1 MTKTRETIFIIAFT
15 FAAFVLGTT
24 EYVIVGL
31 LKDISVSLSISLA
44 AAGVLV
50 SSFAIAY
57 ALGTPFAVTLL
68 GRIPRHVTILTAYIA
83 VLVFNYLT
91 IFATTYPVM
100 LFIRVMTAILC
111 GLTLSLAIA
120 ATSEHMSASRRA
132 GAVAWIIGG
141 FSIANVLGVP
151 VGTQIGQMAG
161 WQTAF
166 IVTSLVGIIPLVLM
180 MAVMPKSNTI
190 SVSSMKQQFALF
202 KNKRIR
208 LAFFIPVLGVG
219 SVFIVYTYITPLL
232 ENVMGI
238 PQKWIS
244 TVLLAYGA
252 FTILSNWLGAKVAQ
266 GNSRVK
272 LKVIFTIQAMIMM
285 SLALT
290 LSLPWMAV
298 VSLMLV
304 ACFSF
309 ALSTAVQL
317 YLIDLSD
324 ETSPGSKDFAST
336 LMPVASNLGIAIGSL
351 LGSLVVDNVGLEY
364 LPWAAVVFAIG
375 AFAVTSR
382 CHQLDQEHLD
392 ITLLTSAKAS

>member
-1 MTKTRETIFIIAFT
+1 MTRLRESIFIIAFT

-31 LKDISVSLSISLA
+31 LKDISATLSISLA

-50 SSFAIAY
+50 SCFAIAY

-68 GRIPRHVTILTAYIA
+68 GRIPRHVTILSAYIA

-100 LFIRVMTAILC
+100 LFIRIITAILC

-166 IVTSLVGIIPLVLM
+166 IVTSLVGIIPLAFML
-180 MAVMPKSNTI
+180 AVMPKSNTI

-202 KNKRIR
+202 KNQRIR
-208 LAFFIPVLGVG
+208 LAFFIPVFGVG

-232 ENVMGI
+232 ENVLGI
-238 PQKWIS
+238 PQQWIS

-266 GNSRVK
+266 CNSRVK
-272 LKVIFTIQAMIMM
+272 LKVIFTIQAMIMTA
-285 SLALT
+285 LALT
-290 LSLPWMAV
+290 LSLPWMALA
-298 VSLMLV
+298 SLMLV

-317 YLIDLSD
+317 YLIDLAD
-324 ETSPGSKDFAST
+324 ESSPGSKDFAST
-336 LMPVASNLGIAIGSL
+336 LMPVASNMGIALGSL
-351 LGSLVVDNVGLEY
+351 LGSLVVDSIGLAY
-364 LPWAAVVFAIG
+364 LPWAAVAFAIG
-375 AFAVTSR
+375 AFVITSR
-382 CHQLDQEHLD
+382 CHQLDQEQSEL
-392 ITLLTSAKAS
+392 TLLTSVKAS

>member
-1 MTKTRETIFIIAFT
+1 MTRTRETLFIIAFT

-31 LKDISVSLSISLA
+31 LKDISMSLSISLA

-57 ALGTPFAVTLL
+57 AVGTPFAVTLL
-68 GRIPRHVTILTAYIA
+68 GRIPRHVTIFGAYTA
-83 VLVFNYLT
+83 VLLFNFLT
-91 IFATTYPVM
+91 IFAASYPVM
-100 LFIRVMTAILC
+100 LCIRIITAMLC

-120 ATSEHMSASRRA
+120 ATSEHMSPSRRA

-161 WQTAF
+161 WETAF
-166 IVTSLVGIIPLVLM
+166 TVTSLVGIIPLVLM
-180 MAVMPKSNTI
+180 LAVMPKSNTI
-190 SVSSMKQQFALF
+190 SVSSMKDQFALF

-238 PQKWIS
+238 SQQWIS
-244 TVLLAYGA
+244 TVLLAYGV

-272 LKVIFTIQAMIMM
+272 LKVIFIIQATIMVI
-285 SLALT
+285 LALT
-290 LSLPWMAV
+290 LSLTWIALIT
-298 VSLMLV
+298 LMLV

-317 YLIDLSD
+317 YLIDLAD
-324 ETSPGSKDFAST
+324 ESSPGSKDFAST
-336 LMPVASNLGIAIGSL
+336 LMPVASNLGIALGSL
-351 LGSLVVDNVGLEY
+351 LGSVVVDRIGLQY
-364 LPWAAVVFAIG
+364 LPWAAVAFAIG

-382 CHQLDQEHLD
+382 CHQLDQEQLD
-392 ITLLTSAKAS
+392 LTLLASAKAS